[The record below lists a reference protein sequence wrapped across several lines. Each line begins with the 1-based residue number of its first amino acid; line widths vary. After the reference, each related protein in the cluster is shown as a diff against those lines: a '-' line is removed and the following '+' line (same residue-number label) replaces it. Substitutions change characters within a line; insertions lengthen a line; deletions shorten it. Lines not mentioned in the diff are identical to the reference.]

1 MKWNETRLVKNAA
14 KLDWEGDLNTF
25 AAELFSE
32 IEKSNSWNFVSSL
45 TFRGSWGLNLASN
58 TIKLYT
64 IRRRTLR
71 RCQKYNK
78 KVSKNFCIKSYDPLK
93 LPRYFDPSTMS
104 ILVVGSKLV
113 NGKQSIEF
121 MSIIQKSQY
130 FSFQSMY
137 NSWVNVTCKV
147 EEK

>member
-104 ILVVGSKLV
+104 ILGLTITCIFMKFGWNNDRLLLGYVVVLV
-113 NGKQSIEF
+113 FSQIQS
-121 MSIIQKSQY
+121 
-130 FSFQSMY
+130 SFTIHS
-137 NSWVNVTCKV
+137 SDL
-147 EEK
+147 